1 MTSAPPR
8 PPDTGTG
15 PVVGRSVPPER
26 GPSGTGP
33 SETGHPGDLA
43 LPDRLEAALA
53 SFLDERRAA
62 AATIDPAFGAATG
75 DLADFVLGGGKRIRP
90 TFAWWGWRGAG
101 GDPDGP
107 EVPAVLRAIAALELI
122 QACAL
127 LHDDLMDA
135 SATRRGRP
143 TVHVAFA
150 HRHATARWRG
160 RPARF
165 GAAAAILLGD
175 LALVWADDMLRG
187 SGLPADVAARAAVPW
202 EAMRTEV
209 LGGQYLDVFVQ
220 ATGDSSARAAL
231 QIDRYKTAAYT
242 VERPLH
248 LGAAIA
254 GADPEL
260 VGCYRRFG
268 ADVGVAFQLRDDLL
282 GVFGDPAVTGKP
294 AGDDLREG
302 KRTLLLAV
310 AVERAAQ
317 RGSRAAV
324 AAVEEAVGDPD
335 LTDTTLDRVRGL
347 LDELGAVQAVEQ
359 RIAELTGSALD
370 ALGSAVV
377 TEPAAS
383 RLADLAVA
391 ATRRHR

>member
-1 MTSAPPR
+1 MSPTAAR
-8 PPDTGTG
+8 PAEAGLNTADLDM
-15 PVVGRSVPPER
+15 PV
-26 GPSGTGP
+26 
-33 SETGHPGDLA
+33 
-43 LPDRLEAALA
+43 RLEQALA
-53 SFLDERRAA
+53 DFLDRRRAA
-62 AATIDPAFGAATG
+62 AAAIDPAFGAAAG
-75 DLADFVLGGGKRIRP
+75 DLCEFVLGGGKRIRP

-107 EVPAVLRAIAALELI
+107 QVDAVLRAVAALELI

-127 LHDDLMDA
+127 VHDDLMDA

-150 HRHATARWRG
+150 RRHAASAWRG

-187 SGLPADVAARAAVPW
+187 AGLDPDAAARAATPW

-209 LGGQYLDVFVQ
+209 LGGQYLDDFVQ
-220 ATGDSSARAAL
+220 STGDSSARAAL

-254 GADPEL
+254 GAGPDL
-260 VGCYRRFG
+260 VSCYRRFG
-268 ADVGVAFQLRDDLL
+268 ADIGVAFQLRDDLL

-302 KRTLLLAV
+302 KRTLLLAL

-317 RGSRAAV
+317 RGSAAAV
-324 AAVEEAVGDPD
+324 AEIEDAVGDPD
-335 LTDTTLDRVRGL
+335 LDDERLARVRDL

-359 RIAELTGSALD
+359 RIAALTGSALD
-370 ALGSAVV
+370 ALSTAEIA
-377 TEPAAS
+377 EPAAA

>member
-1 MTSAPPR
+1 MSPTTSPIPTVGYPA
-8 PPDTGTG
+8 G
-15 PVVGRSVPPER
+15 PVGYAGRLTDDAP
-26 GPSGTGP
+26 
-33 SETGHPGDLA
+33 HPVDQA
-43 LPDRLEAALA
+43 LPARLEEALA
-53 SFLDERRAA
+53 AFLDERCASARA
-62 AATIDPAFGAATG
+62 IDPAFGAA
-75 DLADFVLGGGKRIRP
+75 ADELCAFVLGGGKRIRP

-101 GDPDGP
+101 GDPGGP
-107 EVPAVLRAIAALELI
+107 QVPAVHRAIAALELI

-127 LHDDLMDA
+127 VHDDLMDA

-143 TVHVAFA
+143 TVHVEFA
-150 HRHATARWRG
+150 RRHADAGWRG
-160 RPARF
+160 RPSRF

-187 SGLPADVAARAAVPW
+187 AGLPADAAARAVGPW

-220 ATGDSSARAAL
+220 STGDTSAAAAL

-260 VGCYRRFG
+260 VSCYRRFG
-268 ADVGVAFQLRDDLL
+268 ADIGVAFQLRDDLL

-302 KRTLLLAV
+302 KRTLLLAL

-317 RGSRAAV
+317 RRTPAA
-324 AAVEEAVGDPD
+324 AAAIEQAVGDPD
-335 LTDTTLDRVRGL
+335 LSDETLDRVRAL
-347 LDELGAVQAVEQ
+347 LDELGAVQAVEH
-359 RIAELTGSALD
+359 RIAALTGSALD
-370 ALGSAVV
+370 ALSAATV

-383 RLADLAVA
+383 RLAELAVT
-391 ATRRHR
+391 ATRRQR

>member
-8 PPDTGTG
+8 PPDTGAG
-15 PVVGRSVPPER
+15 PVVGRPAPSEK
-26 GPSGTGP
+26 GPV
-33 SETGHPGDLA
+33 ETGHPVDLA
-43 LPDRLEAALA
+43 LPARLEQALA
-53 SFLDERRAA
+53 AFLEERRAA
-62 AATIDPAFGAATG
+62 ATTIDPAFGAATG
-75 DLADFVLGGGKRIRP
+75 DLAEFVLGGGKRIRP

-150 HRHATARWRG
+150 HRHAAAHWRG

-187 SGLPADVAARAAVPW
+187 SGLPTDTAARAAVPW

-260 VGCYRRFG
+260 VACYRRFG

-302 KRTLLLAV
+302 KRTLLLAL

-324 AAVEEAVGDPD
+324 AAVEGAVGDPD
-335 LTDTTLDRVRGL
+335 LTDTALDRIRGL

-370 ALGSAVV
+370 ALGSAAVA
-377 TEPAAS
+377 EPAAS

>member
-8 PPDTGTG
+8 PPDTATS
-15 PVVGRSVPPER
+15 PVVGRTESVHH
-26 GPSGTGP
+26 
-33 SETGHPGDLA
+33 GHPVDLA
-43 LPDRLEAALA
+43 LPARLEEALA
-53 SFLDERRAA
+53 VFLDERRAA

-75 DLADFVLGGGKRIRP
+75 DLAEFVLGGGKRIRP

-101 GDPDGP
+101 GAPDGP

-150 HRHATARWRG
+150 HRHAAARWRG

-260 VGCYRRFG
+260 VACYRRFG

-302 KRTLLLAV
+302 KRTLLLAL

-324 AAVEEAVGDPD
+324 AAVEDAVGDPD
-335 LTDTTLDRVRGL
+335 LTDTTLDRVRAL
-347 LDELGAVQAVEQ
+347 LDELGAVHAVEQ

-370 ALGSAVV
+370 ALGAGAVA
-377 TEPAAS
+377 EPAAS
-383 RLADLAVA
+383 RLADLAIA

>member
-1 MTSAPPR
+1 MTRTAPR
-8 PPDTGTG
+8 GTDADAHPD
-15 PVVGRSVPPER
+15 
-26 GPSGTGP
+26 
-33 SETGHPGDLA
+33 DLAPAELAPADRA
-43 LPDRLEAALA
+43 LPDRLEEALA
-53 SFLDERRAA
+53 GFLDERRSTAA
-62 AATIDPAFGAATG
+62 AIDPAFGAAV
-75 DLADFVLGGGKRIRP
+75 DELRAFVLGGGKRIRP

-107 EVPAVLRAIAALELI
+107 EVPAVLRAVAALELI

-127 LHDDLMDA
+127 VHDDLMDA

-143 TVHVAFA
+143 TVHVEFA
-150 HRHATARWRG
+150 RRHADAAWRG

-187 SGLPADVAARAAVPW
+187 AGLPADAAARAVAPW

-220 ATGDSSARAAL
+220 STGDTSARAAL
-231 QIDRYKTAAYT
+231 RIDRYKTAAYT

-254 GADPEL
+254 GAGPEL
-260 VGCYRRFG
+260 VGRYRRFG
-268 ADVGVAFQLRDDLL
+268 ADIGVAFQLRDDLL

-302 KRTLLLAV
+302 KRTLLLAL
-310 AVERAAQ
+310 AVERAAA
-317 RGSRAAV
+317 RGTPAATD
-324 AAVEEAVGDPD
+324 AIERAVGDPD
-335 LTDTTLDRVRGL
+335 LTDEHLDRVRGL
-347 LDELGAVQAVEQ
+347 LEELGAVAAVEQ
-359 RIAELTGSALD
+359 RIAALTGSALD
-370 ALGSAVV
+370 ALAAAAVA
-377 TEPAAS
+377 EPAAS

-391 ATRRHR
+391 ATRRRR

>member
-1 MTSAPPR
+1 M
-8 PPDTGTG
+8 
-15 PVVGRSVPPER
+15 
-26 GPSGTGP
+26 
-33 SETGHPGDLA
+33 
-43 LPDRLEAALA
+43 
-53 SFLDERRAA
+53 
-62 AATIDPAFGAATG
+62 
-75 DLADFVLGGGKRIRP
+75 
-90 TFAWWGWRGAG
+90 
-101 GDPDGP
+101 
-107 EVPAVLRAIAALELI
+107 LRAVAALELI

-127 LHDDLMDA
+127 VHDDLMDA

-150 HRHATARWRG
+150 RRHADAAWRG

-187 SGLPADVAARAAVPW
+187 AGLTADAAARAATPW

-220 ATGDSSARAAL
+220 STGDSSARAAL

-254 GADPEL
+254 GADPDL
-260 VGCYRRFG
+260 VACYRRFG
-268 ADVGVAFQLRDDLL
+268 ADIGVAFQLRDDLL

-302 KRTLLLAV
+302 KRTLLLAL
-310 AVERAAQ
+310 AVERAAAARRDG
-317 RGSRAAV
+317 RGGRDRAGRRRPGPPTTPGSTASATCSTSWAPSR
-324 AAVEEAVGDPD
+324 PSS
-335 LTDTTLDRVRGL
+335 
-347 LDELGAVQAVEQ
+347 
-359 RIAELTGSALD
+359 SA
-370 ALGSAVV
+370 S
-377 TEPAAS
+377 P
-383 RLADLAVA
+383 R
-391 ATRRHR
+391 